1 MPLPRGE
8 ACGRVCGP
16 EKGRPR
22 RRTGTEAPQAEGSK
36 AARSSLIRS
45 VASCATT
52 AMRCISLRTPRPSH
66 SPLAQGLRTEPKG
79 RGRWRHWEN
88 RGSGGSGPLLGGAPA
103 ASAGVWIRTRVC
115 FDSRARAVLNNS
127 KPVNTDPTHA
137 RPETTRKESF
147 RVVLLKD
154 SKRRRIEITARDRGR
169 IKIVLL
175 I

>member
-1 MPLPRGE
+1 M
-8 ACGRVCGP
+8 
-16 EKGRPR
+16 
-22 RRTGTEAPQAEGSK
+22 
-36 AARSSLIRS
+36 
-45 VASCATT
+45 
-52 AMRCISLRTPRPSH
+52 
-66 SPLAQGLRTEPKG
+66 
-79 RGRWRHWEN
+79 
-88 RGSGGSGPLLGGAPA
+88 LGGAPA
-103 ASAGVWIRTRVC
+103 ASAGVRIRTRVC

-147 RVVLLKD
+147 RVVLSKD